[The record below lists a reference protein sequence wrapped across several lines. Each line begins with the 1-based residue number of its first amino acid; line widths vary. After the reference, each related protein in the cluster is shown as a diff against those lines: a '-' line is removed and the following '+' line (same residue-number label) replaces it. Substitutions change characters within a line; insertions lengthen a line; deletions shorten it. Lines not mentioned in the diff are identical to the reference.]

1 MKQLFR
7 LLFLIFIIGSS
18 CALKSCTYLQKFDS
32 GVRKTFGQVNRFQR
46 QQKLYSR
53 RLGLDNSIKNKD
65 DDASGTLQKNPIQQK
80 NMINSYGYL
89 FEGINGVPAG
99 SVINYQSEDS
109 IADYYVVQDQKF
121 RSIPDKNE
129 VFGWHP
135 YWMESSW
142 ERYPFELLSTLAYFS
157 YGVDPSTGLNQ
168 NDETIQAWKT
178 TAMIDSALVKNTR
191 VLLTVSLHGKQ
202 NQKNFLNNP
211 MLWNNLFS
219 EVGKL
224 LLLRNA
230 NGVDI
235 NFEDVPYSR
244 SREFVTFVSDFK
256 QSLETLFQNNNRSK
270 PFISLTLPAVKDREN
285 YQIRALSPLVD
296 LFVIMGY
303 DYNSV
308 DLPEA
313 VAPLQAES
321 GLSLNNTMDY
331 YFNQN
336 IPVEKTILAL
346 PYYGILWN
354 IVPKP
359 GGKDTYQASVERKLT
374 YSEIQNMFL
383 DKNFKA
389 SLELDPVS
397 MSQIYR
403 IAFEDN
409 SLKEIH
415 FDDKFT
421 LSKKY
426 DLALQQNLKGVGI
439 WALGYDGNRTELWEL
454 IAEYFSQD
462 KKILRDP
469 IAEVNGYPVQFAK
482 RLIQNKRVFIAIIIY
497 FTMAIVLAFILVLTD
512 WRVRT
517 TIYRNQVNQ
526 LMVIF
531 IGFIL
536 LLPLVVYIQEIL
548 ELAGWYIKSSWQI
561 YIAFLLG
568 VLSFF
573 IATRIKFDSLKEKP

>member
-7 LLFLIFIIGSS
+7 LLFLTFIIGSS
-18 CALKSCTYLQKFDS
+18 CTLNSCTYLQKLDS

-53 RLGLDNSIKNKD
+53 RLGLDNSNKNKD

-121 RSIPDKNE
+121 RSIPEKNE

-157 YGVDPSTGLNQ
+157 YGVDPSSGLNQ
-168 NDETIQAWKT
+168 NEETIQAWKT
-178 TAMIDSALVKNTR
+178 TAMIDSAQVKNTR

-202 NQKNFLNNP
+202 NQKNFLNNRL
-211 MLWNNLFS
+211 LWNNLFN

-235 NFEDVPYSR
+235 NFEDLPYSR
-244 SREFVTFVSDFK
+244 SREFVTFVSEFK
-256 QSLETLFQNNNRSK
+256 QSLEIQFQNNNRPS

-303 DYNSV
+303 DYNSA

-321 GLSLNNTMDY
+321 GLSLNNTLDY

-336 IPVEKTILAL
+336 IPPDKTILAL

-354 IVPKP
+354 IVPEK
-359 GGKDTYQASVERKLT
+359 GKKDSYQASVERKLT
-374 YSEIQNMFL
+374 YSEIQNMYL
-383 DKNFKA
+383 DKDFKA
-389 SLELDPVS
+389 SLELDPIS

-439 WALGYDGNRTELWEL
+439 WALGYEGNRTELWEL
-454 IAEYFSQD
+454 IAEYFTKE

-482 RLIQNKRVFIAIIIY
+482 RLVQNKRVFIAIIIY

-526 LMVIF
+526 LMVIC

-536 LLPLVVYIQEIL
+536 LLPLVVYIQELL

-568 VLSFF
+568 ILFFF
-573 IATRIKFDSLKEKP
+573 IATRIKFGSLKEKP